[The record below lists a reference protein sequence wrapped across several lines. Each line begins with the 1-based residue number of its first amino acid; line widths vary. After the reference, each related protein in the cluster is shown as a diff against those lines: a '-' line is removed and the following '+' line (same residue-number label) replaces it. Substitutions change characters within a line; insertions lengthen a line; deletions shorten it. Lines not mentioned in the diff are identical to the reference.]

1 MTCAAC
7 RDEPVAHPDATLCE
21 SCRYAELVGLIQR
34 RRLVAQRGLPPS
46 LCFLLNVL
54 AEAGWP
60 ERAVTSAQHALM
72 RPETAVPAVFAH
84 LMEADA

>member
-7 RDEPVAHPDATLCE
+7 RDEPVTAPGATLCE
-21 SCRYAELVGLIQR
+21 SCRYAELVGIIQR
-34 RRLVAQRGLPPS
+34 RRLVARRELPAS
-46 LCFLLNVL
+46 LCFLLNVM

-84 LMEADA
+84 LVEADA

>member
-7 RDEPVAHPDATLCE
+7 RDAPVTSPDATLCE
-21 SCRYAELVGLIQR
+21 SCRYAELVGSIQR
-34 RRLVAQRGLPPS
+34 RRLVAQRRLPPS
-46 LCFLLNVL
+46 ICFLLNVM

-72 RPETAVPAVFAH
+72 RPETAAPAVFAH
-84 LMEADA
+84 LVDAA